1 MTRPKPPLTQPY
13 KLPVMSVLG
22 FTGHR
27 PQRLGGYNQETYS
40 RLLKL
45 ATWALELMNPKE
57 VISGMAQGWDIEV
70 AFAAIRLGIPVHAA
84 LPFVGQE
91 AIWPAHARD
100 RYKTILKRCA
110 KVTVVSEG
118 GYSAHKMMVRN
129 QFIVDSSTHL
139 CALWDKQPM
148 GGTFNCIQYAMHN
161 GGTIINLWDQY
172 TNPPEE

>member
-1 MTRPKPPLTQPY
+1 MTQPH
-13 KLPVMSVLG
+13 KLPAASVLG

-27 PQRLGGYNQETYS
+27 PPRLGGYNQETYS

-45 ATWALELMNPKE
+45 ATWALETMAPEE

-91 AIWPAHARD
+91 SIWPEHSRD
-100 RYKTILKRCA
+100 RYRTILKRCS

-118 GYSAHKMMVRN
+118 SYSAQKMMARN
-129 QFIVDSSTHL
+129 QFIVEHSSHI
-139 CALWDKQPM
+139 CALWDRDPH
-148 GGTFNCIQYAMHN
+148 GGTFNCVQYAQYRKRP
-161 GGTIINLWDQY
+161 IINLWDQY
-172 TNPPEE
+172 RNPPEE